1 MEGSSSFSSPSCS
14 FTTLY
19 PSCMATKKQ
28 IDALLSSFESSGAS
42 SSSSAVATQQRL
54 VALTQHLEREVSRL
68 CSAFEKEKSS
78 CLTSSQQ
85 EAVWRR
91 RIAVLREDTQALQN
105 AVYVQ
110 LGFAHRRQLEERR
123 QRDELLGGDKKR
135 RGAAV
140 EAARQAELSYAR
152 ERDKLKESHNMID
165 SILVQGR
172 GVLDKMVQQN
182 TVLKAAKRKVLDMTS
197 AAGLSSSVIGA
208 VMRRHTTDRRL
219 VWGGMA
225 LTLIFFFL
233 LYRYVHYG
241 GDRGG
246 GEAANL
252 STKEPA
258 VEGLETGGGKGRF
271 DVTGKV
277 QRRENR
283 PPIVNHVG
291 QADHAEAF
299 GRAES
304 SIDEGGDVEENTNNQ
319 NSQDEPGGK
328 GGWEMPPYSLLR

>member
-1 MEGSSSFSSPSCS
+1 MATSSSSS

-19 PSCMATKKQ
+19 PACMATKKQ
-28 IDALLSSFESSGAS
+28 IDALLSSFESSGFS

-54 VALTQHLEREVSRL
+54 VGLTQHLDREVSRL
-68 CSAFEKEKSS
+68 CSAFEKERS
-78 CLTSSQQ
+78 CLASAQQ

-110 LGFAHRRQLEERR
+110 LGFVQRRQLEERR

-135 RGAAV
+135 RMAAV

-165 SILVQGR
+165 SILLQGR

-182 TVLKAAKRKVLDMTS
+182 SVLKAAKRKVLDMTS

-208 VMRRHTTDRRL
+208 VMRRQATDRRL

-233 LYRYVHYG
+233 LYRYAHYG
-241 GDRGG
+241 GGRGG
-246 GEAANL
+246 GGGAATKEAA
-252 STKEPA
+252 
-258 VEGLETGGGKGRF
+258 EGMGTGSFGVGSGGVHHRRQEGPTG
-271 DVTGKV
+271 VT
-277 QRRENR
+277 
-283 PPIVNHVG
+283 NHVG
-291 QADHAEAF
+291 QAAPAVALGTAEVQAEEEKEAD
-299 GRAES
+299 RANNGNS
-304 SIDEGGDVEENTNNQ
+304 SSGGELGEEEEWAVP
-319 NSQDEPGGK
+319 S
-328 GGWEMPPYSLLR
+328 YSAVR